1 MEALKHTEWT
11 LGVIFFWF
19 AFYNSQLTANWILI
33 VLISSQL
40 PDFASLFLRKLGLPS
55 DLVRKITHDCIIV
68 VFLWILI
75 LINDP
80 RFLFYNNPEIWL
92 LATGIGIHYVIDLFS
107 GLEPIYI
114 GGIFLGERT
123 AAQYVT
129 ADDRIAIG
137 KRIEKWGSNYLM
149 TQTEKPTPELAWF
162 WIMQLSGT
170 IFCGLGMIFYL
181 I

>member
-19 AFYNSQLTANWILI
+19 AFHNAQLTASWIVI
-33 VLISSQL
+33 ILISSQL
-40 PDFASLFLRKLGLPS
+40 PDFVSLFLRKLSLPS
-55 DLVRKITHDCIIV
+55 DLVRKITHDYLIVII
-68 VFLWILI
+68 LWIII
-75 LINDP
+75 LIDDP
-80 RFLFYNNPEIWL
+80 GLFFYNNPELWL
-92 LATGIGIHYVIDLFS
+92 LATGIAIHYGVDLFS

-123 AAQYVT
+123 AALYVT
-129 ADDRIAIG
+129 ADHRIAIG
-137 KRIEKWGSNYLM
+137 KRIEGWGSNYLI
-149 TQTEKPTPELAWF
+149 THTEKPTPELAWF

-170 IFCGLGMIFYL
+170 IFCGLGLIYYL